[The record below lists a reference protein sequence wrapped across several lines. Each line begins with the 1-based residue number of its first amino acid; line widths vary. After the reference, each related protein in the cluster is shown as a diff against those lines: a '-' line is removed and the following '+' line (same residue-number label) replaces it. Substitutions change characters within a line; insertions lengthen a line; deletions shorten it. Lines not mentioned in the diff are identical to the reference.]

1 MHKSWAIIFFMSFFG
16 LHLGSSLDWETDG
29 CSFVHSSPQ
38 HWACPVHEDEMD
50 FVLST
55 CLRSKPTW
63 LLVTAVL
70 VITSDYLAKASP
82 LFPTYLLAFISR
94 RISRTTSRNARCA
107 PREFHFRPCCC
118 SNPSCFEHEKG
129 TPFRP
134 LQECTLL
141 FQVLAA
147 RWLHWR
153 SAKRRVR
160 ITPNRR
166 IKARRTMEISYGSGV
181 ITSKVGTW

>member
-129 TPFRP
+129 NPAVP
-134 LQECTLL
+134 SLGC
-141 FQVLAA
+141 QVASLEV
-147 RWLHWR
+147 HQ
-153 SAKRRVR
+153 
-160 ITPNRR
+160 
-166 IKARRTMEISYGSGV
+166 KACSYHAEPKKK
-181 ITSKVGTW
+181 SKKNNGNFLWEWGDYK